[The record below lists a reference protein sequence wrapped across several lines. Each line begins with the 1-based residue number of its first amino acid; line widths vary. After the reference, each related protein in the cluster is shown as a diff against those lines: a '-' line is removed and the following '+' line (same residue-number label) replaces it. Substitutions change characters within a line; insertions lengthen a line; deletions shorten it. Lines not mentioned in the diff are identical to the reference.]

1 MKPDKIS
8 SYIGFAMKSGKLVSG
23 EFSVEKAVKEG
34 KARIAV
40 IAEDASDNTKKK
52 FKNMCDYYGVHFAV
66 LKSKEE
72 LGRIIG
78 KEYRACVAINDRGLA
93 DALMKLI

>member
-34 KARIAV
+34 KARVV
-40 IAEDASDNTKKK
+40 IVAEDASENTKKK
-52 FKNMCDYYGVHFAV
+52 FKN
-66 LKSKEE
+66 
-72 LGRIIG
+72 I
-78 KEYRACVAINDRGLA
+78 
-93 DALMKLI
+93 